1 MLKLRLRKKIQYQKG
16 NTKIIVSKKP
26 QPLIDTINF
35 EHRSAVNLFVKED
48 KGVYFGILYNDEH
61 ELNRLYK
68 GQTYITIPFKYNVGD
83 DELVCFKRLA
93 KDAKDYNGLMK
104 ISKRFIRNYYGLKTA
119 SKEAVLCKAYEI
131 IDSFL
136 SDYSCMLNDY
146 IFDITISNDTTRMEF
161 SRFLCDKEH
170 FVEKLT
176 RAADKDFKD
185 TIEEFSKSDEFISLF
200 KHE

>member
-48 KGVYFGILYNDEH
+48 KSVYFGLLYNDEH
-61 ELNRLYK
+61 ELNRRYK

-104 ISKRFIRNYYGLKTA
+104 ISKRFIRIYYGLKTA